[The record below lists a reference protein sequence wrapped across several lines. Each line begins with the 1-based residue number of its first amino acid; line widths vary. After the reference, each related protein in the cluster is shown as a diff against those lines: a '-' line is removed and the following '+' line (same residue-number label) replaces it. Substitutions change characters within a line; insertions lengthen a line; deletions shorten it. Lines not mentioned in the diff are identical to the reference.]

1 MAKYDPLR
9 DYLRKQSL
17 QQIILTFR
25 EIEEIIGASLPVS
38 AKLPQWWEN
47 VAAMETTHVQCKAWR
62 AAGCHAFLV
71 KGSKKV
77 RFERSEPASKELEW

>member
-25 EIEEIIGASLPVS
+25 EMEKIIGASLPVS

-62 AAGCHAFLV
+62 AAGYDAFPV
-71 KGSKKV
+71 TGSKKV
-77 RFERSEPASKELEW
+77 RFERSARVGRDLEW